1 MNKKIFI
8 RVVSFLS
15 FMIMVISI
23 LIIKEQKYSE
33 KLESQVVGEYQNS
46 YAELNE
52 KLENIN
58 ILLKKAVY
66 ATSSQKIAL
75 LSTEIYSE
83 TKQAIKTLDKLS
95 GEKESHKILNRFLSQ
110 AGEYS
115 LLISEELTVRDTEI
129 TAQQQRNLR
138 ILSDFASLISE
149 TVSESHIDSEN
160 LSFWVTELTDEV
172 RKDNIENFDN
182 ELNKIESS
190 IEEYPDIIYDGT
202 NSDYIEK
209 PEPEMLKNEDEIT
222 VSKANETA
230 NKIFN
235 SQLYPDG
242 EFEENFIEGYN
253 FTNGN
258 YTVKISKK
266 GGILVAFYKNKDVN
280 ERKLSYEQVLLR
292 AERFIEDKAYSNMRA
307 IYHRIENNICIIN
320 FAFVDGQTLCY
331 TDLIKVGVALD
342 NGEIVLFEALE
353 YIANHKNRVF
363 ESLGTTEEDARA
375 VLPVSLTVKSSAIAL
390 IPTEA
395 LKEVRCYEFI
405 CSGYDNEDVLVFVNV
420 SNLETEEIFILS
432 QDKNGTI
439 IR

>member
-8 RVVSFLS
+8 RVVSYLS
-15 FMIMVISI
+15 FMIVVISV

-33 KLESQVVGEYQNS
+33 KLESQVVGEYRKS

-66 ATSSQKIAL
+66 ATSTQKIAS
-75 LSTEIYSE
+75 LSAEIYSE
-83 TKQAIKTLDKLS
+83 TNQAIKILDELS
-95 GEKESHKILNRFLSQ
+95 EEKESHKILNRFLSQ

-115 LLISEELTVRDTEI
+115 LLISEELTVKDTEI
-129 TAQQQRNLR
+129 TAKQQKNLR

-160 LSFWVTELTDEV
+160 LSFWVRELTDEV
-172 RKDNIENFDN
+172 QKDNVNNFDS

-209 PEPEMLKNEDEIT
+209 PEPEMLKNEDEIS
-222 VSKANETA
+222 VKKA
-230 NKIFN
+230 NKIAN
-235 SQLYPDG
+235 DTLNLQLHPNG
-242 EFEENFIEGYN
+242 EFEEKFIEGYS
-253 FTNGN
+253 FTDGDT
-258 YTVKISKK
+258 TVKISKK
-266 GGILVAFYKNKDVN
+266 GGILVAFNKNRDVK
-280 ERKLSYEQVLLR
+280 EQKLSYEQTLLR

-307 IYHRIENNICIIN
+307 TYHRIENNICIIN
-320 FAFVDGQTLCY
+320 FAFVDGQTICY
-331 TDLIKVGVALD
+331 TDLIKIGVAVD
-342 NGEIVLFEALE
+342 NGEIVLFEAFS

-363 ESLGTTEEDARA
+363 ESLNTTEEEARA

-390 IPTEA
+390 IPAEA
-395 LKEVRCYEFI
+395 LKEIRCYEFL
-405 CSGYDNEDVLVFVNV
+405 CSGYNNEEVLAFVNV
-420 SNLETEEIFILS
+420 SNLETEEILILS
-432 QDKNGTI
+432 QDKSGTAI
-439 IR
+439 K